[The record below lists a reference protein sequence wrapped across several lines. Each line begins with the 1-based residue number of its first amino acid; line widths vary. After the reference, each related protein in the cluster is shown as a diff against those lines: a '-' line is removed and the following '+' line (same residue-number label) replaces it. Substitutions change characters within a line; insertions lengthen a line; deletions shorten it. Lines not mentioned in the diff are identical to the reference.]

1 MKLNK
6 KMKRI
11 LAFVL
16 SLAMV
21 VSTFGLNVVSADDE
35 WVSTNNGWI
44 NFTEDGYVTGDV
56 NRYAVEG
63 ISAIYAGV
71 WDDGKTA
78 NIDVLRNAETPNSLA
93 IDVKDNTHDDQW
105 LVQVACNVKGL
116 DSTKVYKVELKLDG
130 TTVLDTANVSS
141 AEKYEKIVGI
151 GNNEAL
157 TVGKH
162 TLTLETEE
170 LVKGDTPVEV
180 KNIEI
185 TPNEAQIAA
194 TRKIF
199 ANWTNPEGTA
209 KAYAYLEEAKE
220 ENGVC
225 TGGKG
230 WVFNVSAAQPMT
242 SVDNVSRTYSDTDTI
257 TVEPGKTY
265 KFIVES
271 FNSFGD
277 KTGEGSVDITI
288 PAKTQEEID
297 AENKT
302 AELKANLESDKNL
315 AKGKEAF
322 VLSKEADKAAITDGN
337 NGSRWQADKA
347 VDNTT
352 FGVNLGSVQK
362 ISSVVVSWEPS
373 NATAYDIFVAG
384 ADEVYGDTP
393 VASVSG
399 LEANKNL
406 VVETKFD
413 EVEAQYVKVVATGW
427 SPNAEAYGISV
438 YELGVFGEATVD
450 ETTTPVVEP
459 GTVETTTPAKQDET
473 TTADETTTPAPVVPT
488 VPVAAEKDWSAEDFI
503 SSSDATYNDTYK
515 AIKDGAINEIVNIQ
529 KADDTLGLYVS
540 FADADFGT
548 ITVNGKAA
556 DIKVAGAGIW
566 FKLSNFTDMYS
577 DVVITNGAG
586 TVKATLYVYNKNGVD
601 NSKKD
606 DETTTAA
613 KQDETTTPA
622 KQDETTTPAK
632 QDETTTPAKQD
643 ETTTPAKQDET
654 TTPAKQDETT
664 TPAKQD
670 ETTTPAK
677 QDETTT
683 PAKQDVT
690 TTPAKQNETTTVTP
704 TTKAISTTAAP
715 ATVKKT
721 TVKATAKKLS
731 SNKVKLSV
739 KKVAGASKYAVQIST
754 TKNFKKVV
762 AKKTSKKAVFTV
774 KSKKL
779 KGKKKLYVRVKVY
792 KKVNGKTVASQWSKA
807 TKIRLKK

>member
-1 MKLNK
+1 MKK
-6 KMKRI
+6 I

-21 VSTFGLNVVSADDE
+21 VSTFSLNIVSADDE
-35 WVSTNNGWI
+35 WVSTNNSWI

-170 LVKGDTPVEV
+170 VVKGDTPVEV

-225 TGGKG
+225 TDGKG
-230 WVFNVSAAQPMT
+230 WAFNVSAAQPMT

-257 TVEPGKTY
+257 TVEAGKTY

-271 FNSFGD
+271 FNAFGD

-459 GTVETTTPAKQDET
+459 GTVETSTPAKQDETTTPAKQDET
-473 TTADETTTPAPVVPT
+473 TTPVKQDETTTPAPVVPT

-529 KADDTLGLYVS
+529 PADDTLGLYVS

-548 ITVNGKAA
+548 ITVNGKKA

-566 FKLSNFTDMYS
+566 FKLSNFTDMYN

-606 DETTTAA
+606 DETTTSA

-632 QDETTTPAKQD
+632 QDETTTAKQD
-643 ETTTPAKQDET
+643 ETTT
-654 TTPAKQDETT
+654 
-664 TPAKQD
+664 
-670 ETTTPAK
+670 
-677 QDETTT
+677 
-683 PAKQDVT
+683 AKQDVT
-690 TTPAKQNETTTVTP
+690 TTTAKQNETTTVAP

-715 ATVKKT
+715 TTVKKTTVKKT

>member
-6 KMKRI
+6 KMKKI

-21 VSTFGLNVVSADDE
+21 VSTFSLNVVSADDE

-44 NFTEDGYVTGDV
+44 NFTEDGYVTGDA

-63 ISAIYAGV
+63 ISAIFAGV
-71 WDDGKTA
+71 WDNGKTA

-170 LVKGDTPVEV
+170 VVKGDTPVEV

-225 TGGKG
+225 TDGKG
-230 WVFNVSAAQPMT
+230 WAFNVSAAQPMT

-257 TVEPGKTY
+257 TVEAGKTY

-271 FNSFGD
+271 FNAFGD

-473 TTADETTTPAPVVPT
+473 TTPAKQDETTTPAPVVPT

-529 KADDTLGLYVS
+529 PADDTLGLYVS

-548 ITVNGKAA
+548 ITVNGKTA

-566 FKLSNFTDMYS
+566 FKLSNFTDMYN

-613 KQDETTTPA
+613 PAQNETTTAAPA
-622 KQDETTTPAK
+622 
-632 QDETTTPAKQD
+632 
-643 ETTTPAKQDET
+643 
-654 TTPAKQDETT
+654 
-664 TPAKQD
+664 
-670 ETTTPAK
+670 
-677 QDETTT
+677 
-683 PAKQDVT
+683 
-690 TTPAKQNETTTVTP
+690 QNETTTVAP

-715 ATVKKT
+715 ATVKKTTVKKT

-807 TKIRLKK
+807 TKIKVKK

>member
-6 KMKRI
+6 KMKKI

-21 VSTFGLNVVSADDE
+21 VSTFSLNVVSADDE

-170 LVKGDTPVEV
+170 VVKGDTPVEV

-225 TGGKG
+225 TDGKG
-230 WVFNVSAAQPMT
+230 WAFNVSAAQPMT

-257 TVEPGKTY
+257 TVEAGKTY

-271 FNSFGD
+271 FNAFGD

-473 TTADETTTPAPVVPT
+473 TTPAKQDETTTPVKQDETTTPAPVVPT

-529 KADDTLGLYVS
+529 PADDTLGLYVS

-548 ITVNGKAA
+548 ITVNGKTA

-566 FKLSNFTDMYS
+566 FKLSNFTDMYN

-606 DETTTAA
+606 DETTTSA
-613 KQDETTTPA
+613 KQDETTTPAKQDETTTPAKQEETTTPA

-632 QDETTTPAKQD
+632 QDETTTAKQD
-643 ETTTPAKQDET
+643 ETTT
-654 TTPAKQDETT
+654 
-664 TPAKQD
+664 
-670 ETTTPAK
+670 
-677 QDETTT
+677 
-683 PAKQDVT
+683 AKQDVT
-690 TTPAKQNETTTVTP
+690 TTTAKQNETTTVAP

-715 ATVKKT
+715 TTVKKTTVKKT

>member
-1 MKLNK
+1 MKK
-6 KMKRI
+6 I

-21 VSTFGLNVVSADDE
+21 VSTFSLNIVSADDE

-170 LVKGDTPVEV
+170 VVKGDTPVEV

-225 TGGKG
+225 TDGKG
-230 WVFNVSAAQPMT
+230 WAFNVSAAQPMT

-257 TVEPGKTY
+257 TVEAGKTY

-271 FNSFGD
+271 FNAFGD

-473 TTADETTTPAPVVPT
+473 TTPAKQDETTTPVKQDETTTPAPVVPT

-529 KADDTLGLYVS
+529 PADDTLGLYVS

-566 FKLSNFTDMYS
+566 FKLSNFTDMYN

-606 DETTTAA
+606 DETTTSA

-632 QDETTTPAKQD
+632 QDETTTAKQD
-643 ETTTPAKQDET
+643 ETTTAKQDET
-654 TTPAKQDETT
+654 TTS
-664 TPAKQD
+664 
-670 ETTTPAK
+670 
-677 QDETTT
+677 
-683 PAKQDVT
+683 
-690 TTPAKQNETTTVTP
+690 AKQNETTTVAP

-715 ATVKKT
+715 ATVKKTTVKKT

>member
-6 KMKRI
+6 KMKKI

-21 VSTFGLNVVSADDE
+21 VSTFSLNVVSADDE

-170 LVKGDTPVEV
+170 VVKGDTPVEV

-225 TGGKG
+225 TDGKG
-230 WVFNVSAAQPMT
+230 WAFNVSAAQPMT

-257 TVEPGKTY
+257 TVEAGKTY

-271 FNSFGD
+271 FNAFGD

-473 TTADETTTPAPVVPT
+473 TTPAKQDETTTPVKQDETTTPAPVVPT

-529 KADDTLGLYVS
+529 PADDTLGLYVS

-548 ITVNGKAA
+548 ITVNGKTA

-566 FKLSNFTDMYS
+566 FKLSNFTDMYN

-606 DETTTAA
+606 DETTTSA
-613 KQDETTTPA
+613 KQEETTTQAKKKKTTTTTKHQETTTPA

-632 QDETTTPAKQD
+632 QDETTT
-643 ETTTPAKQDET
+643 
-654 TTPAKQDETT
+654 
-664 TPAKQD
+664 
-670 ETTTPAK
+670 
-677 QDETTT
+677 
-683 PAKQDVT
+683 AKQDVT
-690 TTPAKQNETTTVTP
+690 TTTAKQNETTTSAKQNETTTVAP

-715 ATVKKT
+715 ATVKKTTVKKT

-807 TKIRLKK
+807 TKIKVKK

>member
-170 LVKGDTPVEV
+170 VVKGDTPVEV

-225 TGGKG
+225 TDGKG

-257 TVEPGKTY
+257 TVEAGKTY

-271 FNSFGD
+271 FNAFGD

-473 TTADETTTPAPVVPT
+473 TTPAKQDETTTPAPVVPT

-529 KADDTLGLYVS
+529 PADDTLGLYVS

-566 FKLSNFTDMYS
+566 FKLSNFTDMYN

-606 DETTTAA
+606 DETTTSA

-622 KQDETTTPAK
+622 KQDETTTAAPA
-632 QDETTTPAKQD
+632 
-643 ETTTPAKQDET
+643 
-654 TTPAKQDETT
+654 
-664 TPAKQD
+664 
-670 ETTTPAK
+670 
-677 QDETTT
+677 
-683 PAKQDVT
+683 
-690 TTPAKQNETTTVTP
+690 QNETTTAAPAQNETTTAPAQNETTTAAPAQNETTTAAPAQNETTTAAPAQNEITTVAP

-715 ATVKKT
+715 ATVKKTTVKKT

-807 TKIRLKK
+807 TKIKVKK

>member
-1 MKLNK
+1 
-6 KMKRI
+6 MKRI

-670 ETTTPAK
+670 
-677 QDETTT
+677 
-683 PAKQDVT
+683 VT

-715 ATVKKT
+715 ATV
-721 TVKATAKKLS
+721 KKLS

>member
-1 MKLNK
+1 
-6 KMKRI
+6 MKRI

-427 SPNAEAYGISV
+427 SPNAEAHGISV

-556 DIKVAGAGIW
+556 DIKVDGAGIW

-606 DETTTAA
+606 DETTT
-613 KQDETTTPA
+613 PA

-654 TTPAKQDETT
+654 TT
-664 TPAKQD
+664 
-670 ETTTPAK
+670 
-677 QDETTT
+677 
-683 PAKQDVT
+683 AKQDVT
-690 TTPAKQNETTTVTP
+690 TTTAKQNETTTVAP

-807 TKIRLKK
+807 TKIKVKK

>member
-1 MKLNK
+1 MKK
-6 KMKRI
+6 I

-21 VSTFGLNVVSADDE
+21 VSTFSLNVVSADDE

-170 LVKGDTPVEV
+170 VVKGDTPVEV

-225 TGGKG
+225 TDGKG
-230 WVFNVSAAQPMT
+230 WAFNVSAAQPMT

-257 TVEPGKTY
+257 TVEAGKTY

-271 FNSFGD
+271 FNAFGD

-459 GTVETTTPAKQDET
+459 GTVETTTPA
-473 TTADETTTPAPVVPT
+473 PVVPT

-529 KADDTLGLYVS
+529 PADDTLGLYVS

-548 ITVNGKAA
+548 ITVNGKTA

-566 FKLSNFTDMYS
+566 FKLSNFTDMYN

-613 KQDETTTPA
+613 PA
-622 KQDETTTPAK
+622 
-632 QDETTTPAKQD
+632 
-643 ETTTPAKQDET
+643 
-654 TTPAKQDETT
+654 
-664 TPAKQD
+664 
-670 ETTTPAK
+670 
-677 QDETTT
+677 
-683 PAKQDVT
+683 
-690 TTPAKQNETTTVTP
+690 QNETTTVAP

-715 ATVKKT
+715 ATVKKTTVKKT

-807 TKIRLKK
+807 TKIKVKK

>member
-1 MKLNK
+1 
-6 KMKRI
+6 MKRI

-257 TVEPGKTY
+257 TVEAGKTY

-548 ITVNGKAA
+548 ITVNGKAT

-606 DETTTAA
+606 DETTTA
-613 KQDETTTPA
+613 
-622 KQDETTTPAK
+622 AK

>member
-6 KMKRI
+6 KMKKI

-35 WVSTNNGWI
+35 WVSTNGGWI

-170 LVKGDTPVEV
+170 VVKGDTPVEV

-225 TGGKG
+225 TDGKG
-230 WVFNVSAAQPMT
+230 WAFNVSAAQPMT

-257 TVEPGKTY
+257 TVEAGKTY

-271 FNSFGD
+271 FNAFGD

-473 TTADETTTPAPVVPT
+473 TTPAKQDETTTPAPVVPT

-529 KADDTLGLYVS
+529 PADDTLGLYVS

-613 KQDETTTPA
+613 PAQNETTTAAPA
-622 KQDETTTPAK
+622 QNETTTAAPV
-632 QDETTTPAKQD
+632 QNETTTAAPAQN
-643 ETTTPAKQDET
+643 ETTTAPAQNET
-654 TTPAKQDETT
+654 TTAAPAQNETT
-664 TPAKQD
+664 T
-670 ETTTPAK
+670 
-677 QDETTT
+677 
-683 PAKQDVT
+683 AKQDVT
-690 TTPAKQNETTTVTP
+690 TTTAKQNETTTVAP

-715 ATVKKT
+715 ATVKKTTVKKT

-807 TKIRLKK
+807 TKIKVKK

>member
-1 MKLNK
+1 MKK
-6 KMKRI
+6 I

-21 VSTFGLNVVSADDE
+21 VSTFSLNVVSADDE

-78 NIDVLRNAETPNSLA
+78 NMDVLRNAETPNSLA

-170 LVKGDTPVEV
+170 VVKGDTPVEV

-225 TGGKG
+225 TDGKG
-230 WVFNVSAAQPMT
+230 WAFNVSAAQPMT

-257 TVEPGKTY
+257 TVEAGKTY

-271 FNSFGD
+271 FNAFGD

-473 TTADETTTPAPVVPT
+473 TTPAKQDETTTPAPVVPT

-529 KADDTLGLYVS
+529 PADDTLGLYVS

-548 ITVNGKAA
+548 ITVNGKTA

-566 FKLSNFTDMYS
+566 FKLSNFTDMYN

-613 KQDETTTPA
+613 PAQNETTTA
-622 KQDETTTPAK
+622 
-632 QDETTTPAKQD
+632 
-643 ETTTPAKQDET
+643 
-654 TTPAKQDETT
+654 
-664 TPAKQD
+664 
-670 ETTTPAK
+670 
-677 QDETTT
+677 
-683 PAKQDVT
+683 
-690 TTPAKQNETTTVTP
+690 AKQNETTTVAP
-704 TTKAISTTAAP
+704 TTKAISTTGAP
-715 ATVKKT
+715 ATVKKTTVKKT

-779 KGKKKLYVRVKVY
+779 KGKKKLYVRVRVY

-807 TKIRLKK
+807 TKIKVKK

>member
-105 LVQVACNVKGL
+105 LVQGACNVKGL

-654 TTPAKQDETT
+654 TTPAKQD
-664 TPAKQD
+664 
-670 ETTTPAK
+670 
-677 QDETTT
+677 
-683 PAKQDVT
+683 VT

>member
-1 MKLNK
+1 
-6 KMKRI
+6 MKRI

-225 TGGKG
+225 TDGKG
-230 WVFNVSAAQPMT
+230 WAFNVSAAQPMT

-257 TVEPGKTY
+257 TVEAGKTY

-271 FNSFGD
+271 FNAFGD

-473 TTADETTTPAPVVPT
+473 TTPAKQDETTTPVKQDETTTPAPVVPT
-488 VPVAAEKDWSAEDFI
+488 VPVAVEKDWSAEDFI
-503 SSSDATYNDTYK
+503 GSTDAIYNDTYK

-529 KADDTLGLYVS
+529 PADDTLGLYVS

-556 DIKVAGAGIW
+556 DIKVDGAGIW
-566 FKLSNFTDMYS
+566 FKLSNFTDMYN

-606 DETTTAA
+606 DETTTSA

-664 TPAKQD
+664 TPAKQN
-670 ETTTPAK
+670 E
-677 QDETTT
+677 
-683 PAKQDVT
+683 T
-690 TTPAKQNETTTVTP
+690 TTPAKQNETTTVAP

-715 ATVKKT
+715 ATVKKTTVKKT

-807 TKIRLKK
+807 TKIKVKK

>member
-1 MKLNK
+1 
-6 KMKRI
+6 
-11 LAFVL
+11 
-16 SLAMV
+16 MV

-35 WVSTNNGWI
+35 WVSTNGGWI

-170 LVKGDTPVEV
+170 VVKGDTPVEV

-225 TGGKG
+225 TDGKG
-230 WVFNVSAAQPMT
+230 WAFNVSAAQPMT

-257 TVEPGKTY
+257 TVEAGKTY

-271 FNSFGD
+271 FNAFGD

-473 TTADETTTPAPVVPT
+473 TTPAKQDETTTPAPVVPT

-529 KADDTLGLYVS
+529 PADDTLGLYVS

-613 KQDETTTPA
+613 PAQNETTTAAPA
-622 KQDETTTPAK
+622 QNETTTAAPV
-632 QDETTTPAKQD
+632 QNETTTAAPAQN
-643 ETTTPAKQDET
+643 ETTTAPAQNET
-654 TTPAKQDETT
+654 TTAAPAQNETT
-664 TPAKQD
+664 T
-670 ETTTPAK
+670 
-677 QDETTT
+677 
-683 PAKQDVT
+683 AKQDVT
-690 TTPAKQNETTTVTP
+690 TTTAKQNETTTVAP

-715 ATVKKT
+715 ATVKKTTVKKT

-807 TKIRLKK
+807 TKIKVKK

>member
-6 KMKRI
+6 KMKKI

-35 WVSTNNGWI
+35 LVSTNGGWI

-56 NRYAVEG
+56 HRYAVEG

-170 LVKGDTPVEV
+170 VVKGDTPVEV

-225 TGGKG
+225 TDGKG
-230 WVFNVSAAQPMT
+230 WAFNVSAAQPMT

-257 TVEPGKTY
+257 TVEAGKTY

-271 FNSFGD
+271 FNAFGD

-473 TTADETTTPAPVVPT
+473 TTPAKQDETTTPAPVVPT

-529 KADDTLGLYVS
+529 PADDTLGLYVS

-613 KQDETTTPA
+613 PAQNETTT
-622 KQDETTTPAK
+622 
-632 QDETTTPAKQD
+632 
-643 ETTTPAKQDET
+643 
-654 TTPAKQDETT
+654 
-664 TPAKQD
+664 
-670 ETTTPAK
+670 
-677 QDETTT
+677 
-683 PAKQDVT
+683 AKQDVT
-690 TTPAKQNETTTVTP
+690 TTTAKQNETTTVAP

-715 ATVKKT
+715 ATVKKTTVKKT

-807 TKIRLKK
+807 TKIKVKK

>member
-6 KMKRI
+6 KMKKI

-21 VSTFGLNVVSADDE
+21 VSTFSLNVVSADDE

-170 LVKGDTPVEV
+170 VVKGDTPVEV

-225 TGGKG
+225 TDGKG
-230 WVFNVSAAQPMT
+230 WAFNVSAAQPMT

-257 TVEPGKTY
+257 TVEAGKTY

-271 FNSFGD
+271 FNAFGD

-473 TTADETTTPAPVVPT
+473 TTPAKQDETTTPAPVVPT

-529 KADDTLGLYVS
+529 PADDTLGLYVS

-613 KQDETTTPA
+613 PAQNETTTAAPA
-622 KQDETTTPAK
+622 QNETTTAAPV
-632 QDETTTPAKQD
+632 QNETTTAAPAQN
-643 ETTTPAKQDET
+643 ETTTAPAQNET
-654 TTPAKQDETT
+654 TTAAPAQNETT
-664 TPAKQD
+664 TAPAQN
-670 ETTTPAK
+670 ETTTS
-677 QDETTT
+677 
-683 PAKQDVT
+683 
-690 TTPAKQNETTTVTP
+690 AKQNETTTVAP

-715 ATVKKT
+715 ATVKKTTVKKT

-807 TKIRLKK
+807 TKIKVKK